1 LKSDNPITIPAIK
14 GDEKM
19 IEKIKKL
26 IEKYEEYIVYY
37 DRELGLLRKYGREMY
52 VLREKRELAEKF
64 ISDLKSI

>member
-1 LKSDNPITIPAIK
+1 
-14 GDEKM
+14 M